1 MPSYLGSSL
10 VVPWF
15 RCDVFTAAALGLIP
29 GLGTEIPHQAR
40 AAVKKKKEKKNPILK
55 VIGQR
60 KSWEGGGL
68 NVA

>member
-10 VVPWF
+10 VVSWF
-15 RCDVFTAAALGLIP
+15 RCGVFTAAGLGLIP

-40 AAVKKKKEKKNPILK
+40 AAVKKKKGKKNPILK

-60 KSWEGGGL
+60 KSWEGAGL